1 LEELLKSVILL
12 AGLGTRL
19 RPHTYSKPKPL
30 IQVAGKPILGHILD
44 SLAGLN
50 IEETIFIVG
59 YLGEQIQTYV
69 SEHYPTMR
77 ARYVEQTEMKGQAH
91 AINLARDYIDQPVL
105 IIFGDTIWETDYTRL
120 ARVQADG
127 LIYVKEVQ
135 DPRRF
140 GVATL
145 QDGFVT
151 KFIEKPTTPISNL
164 AVVGVYYFRNWQA
177 ILRSIDQLI
186 ARNIQLKGEYYLA
199 DAMQLML
206 NAGAKLEVETIPVWE
221 DCGTREA
228 LLKTNRY
235 LLDKHSYARP
245 IEGSVILPPV
255 YISDSARIYHSIIG
269 PYVSVSDDAVVE
281 HSILRDC
288 IISENAHIENRI
300 MERSLIGKDA
310 HVSGTFQRMNV
321 GDSSEIDSGIPN
333 EQ

>member
-1 LEELLKSVILL
+1 
-12 AGLGTRL
+12 
-19 RPHTYSKPKPL
+19 
-30 IQVAGKPILGHILD
+30 
-44 SLAGLN
+44 
-50 IEETIFIVG
+50 
-59 YLGEQIQTYV
+59 
-69 SEHYPTMR
+69 
-77 ARYVEQTEMKGQAH
+77 MKGQAH

-105 IIFGDTIWETDYTRL
+105 IIFGDTIWETDFTRL
-120 ARVQADG
+120 ARVKSDG

-145 QDGFVT
+145 KDGFVT

-164 AVVGVYYFRNWQA
+164 AVVGVYYFRNWQVILQA
-177 ILRSIDQLI
+177 IQQLI

-199 DAMQLML
+199 DAMQLMIS
-206 NAGAKLEVETIPVWE
+206 AGAKLEVETIPVWE

-255 YISDSARIYHSIIG
+255 HISDGAWIENSIIG
-269 PYVSVSDDAVVE
+269 PYVSISDDAVVE

-288 IISENAHIENRI
+288 IISENAHIENRV
-300 MERSLIGKDA
+300 MEQSLIGKDA
-310 HVSGTFQRMNV
+310 HVRGTFQRMNV
-321 GDSSEIDSGIPN
+321 GDSSEIDSATVN
-333 EQ
+333 EGH